1 MRNAA
6 QSRGGRSRGGQRR
19 GEGPIHGIGRGDD
32 AATDADGEELAGAE
46 ANGEERAEGGGGVAK
61 GEGRRDGDRDRGWIT
76 GDRASGARDFDDV
89 TPGIGRLER

>member
-32 AATDADGEELAGAE
+32 AATDADGEELAGTE
-46 ANGEERAEGGGGVAK
+46 ADGEERAEGGGGVAK
-61 GEGRRDGDRDRGWIT
+61 GEGRRDGDRDRGGIA
-76 GDRASGARDFDDV
+76 GDGAGGIGYLDV
-89 TPGIGRLER
+89 VNAGIGRLER